1 MITLLPDRFVLEE
14 VTRFDLML
22 AAMAWG
28 FTLGIGWLTTWS
40 AVKQSM
46 GIWKRRQWGILR
58 NAYFWMIWLE
68 ISVCLGFGI
77 ICFLYILGIIP
88 PSFAFYFCILTL
100 WALQVQFLLQIIIN
114 RCTILIT
121 DHVWAWRLKMGVAAI
136 ITSINISVY
145 CIWVPARLQISDR
158 YVHINEWWDRC
169 EKIIY
174 LIIDAGLNF
183 YFIRIV
189 QQNLVQH
196 GLVKYRGLVRFNMFI
211 ISFSLAMDVL
221 IIGMMSLDN
230 TFVYMQFHPL
240 AYIVKLKIELS
251 MAELIAK
258 IAKNRDPNQLGGQ
271 GRDFYAK
278 SGSNGGS
285 QSAGTVL
292 GTGPKNRAWATVT
305 TTVEMKTMDARGK
318 EVQRTGT
325 TAFAHSDTDTLI
337 DPGSSFSGSGPA
349 SANVVAD
356 RSRDLELGRPMGA
369 DRKDFGSISSFNSG
383 SEGP

>member
-1 MITLLPDRFVLEE
+1 
-14 VTRFDLML
+14 
-22 AAMAWG
+22 
-28 FTLGIGWLTTWS
+28 
-40 AVKQSM
+40 
-46 GIWKRRQWGILR
+46 
-58 NAYFWMIWLE
+58 
-68 ISVCLGFGI
+68 
-77 ICFLYILGIIP
+77 
-88 PSFAFYFCILTL
+88 
-100 WALQVQFLLQIIIN
+100 
-114 RCTILIT
+114 
-121 DHVWAWRLKMGVAAI
+121 
-136 ITSINISVY
+136 
-145 CIWVPARLQISDR
+145 
-158 YVHINEWWDRC
+158 
-169 EKIIY
+169 
-174 LIIDAGLNF
+174 
-183 YFIRIV
+183 
-189 QQNLVQH
+189 
-196 GLVKYRGLVRFNMFI
+196 
-211 ISFSLAMDVL
+211 
-221 IIGMMSLDN
+221 
-230 TFVYMQFHPL
+230 MQFHPL